1 MVFRVDM
8 EEVIYNEF
16 KNELEAEK
24 KIVSFNDFK
33 LAKQLR
39 ESLTPEQNLI
49 FTNLLLEIDSQKFW
63 DEKLLVS
70 FVLKFV
76 RSFLR

>member
-8 EEVIYNEF
+8 EEVTYNEF
-16 KNELEAEK
+16 KKELEAEK

>member
-8 EEVIYNEF
+8 EEVIDNEF
-16 KNELEAEK
+16 KKELEAEK

-49 FTNLLLEIDSQKFW
+49 FTNLLLEKKKKKFW

>member
-8 EEVIYNEF
+8 EEVIYNEY
-16 KNELEAEK
+16 KKQIESEK
-24 KIVSFNDFK
+24 RVVPFEDYR

-39 ESLTPEQNLI
+39 ETLTPEQDLI
-49 FTNLLLEIDSQKFW
+49 FTNLLLAIDSQKFW
-63 DEKLLVS
+63 DEKLVVS

>member
-8 EEVIYNEF
+8 EEIIYNEF
-16 KNELEAEK
+16 KKELKEER
-24 KIVSFNDFK
+24 KILSFNDFK

-39 ESLTPEQNLI
+39 ETLTPEQDLI
-49 FTNLLLEIDSQKFW
+49 FTNLLLAIDSQKFW
-63 DEKLLVS
+63 DEKLVVS